1 MINNHSRPS
10 VVICY
15 FPIIF
20 TSHSAKAKS
29 CIFAAFGTVISF
41 NASQKPNAWSP
52 IDVIVSGDYNII
64 PFAGVILDRAALDFE
79 LDALF

>member
-1 MINNHSRPS
+1 MINNHSRPR

-15 FPIIF
+15 FSIIF

-52 IDVIVSGDYNII
+52 ISVIPSGII
-64 PFAGVILDRAALDFE
+64 ILSPLPT
-79 LDALF
+79 